1 MEKKEPLESFLTLF
15 KNELRYHI
23 TKNLLE
29 HDSLNSDEIV
39 NLLKKQ
45 NMSPSKPTV
54 FRHLIA
60 LEQDNILEHVW
71 DISNQSPPKAIKKF
85 KIKDT
90 KREIINSILS
100 CII

>member
-1 MEKKEPLESFLTLF
+1 M
-15 KNELRYHI
+15 
-23 TKNLLE
+23 NLLE
-29 HDSLNSDEIV
+29 
-39 NLLKKQ
+39 KQ
-45 NMSPSKPTV
+45 NINSSKPTV

-85 KIKDT
+85 KIKDN
-90 KREIINSILS
+90 KRELINNILS